1 MQTNSGFGRLGY
13 GARVYQ
19 EPENDPAAESG
30 PVRRASGALVRIT
43 DPPRMVYRSPHAVVP
58 DAESG
63 ATYAAENLWQDMFL
77 PDGRLVPNTVYV
89 PPAMH
94 GSALGLGAV
103 ELTEEA
109 QSAAMSLTLFAAF
122 GCAFMGVLIGAG
134 TGKNNETLWKRASIA
149 GAIGAGTGLVLAGV
163 AGRTAKLATI
173 LRKA

>member
-1 MQTNSGFGRLGY
+1 MQTNSGFGYLGY

-19 EPENDPAAESG
+19 EPENDPSAESG

-63 ATYAAENLWQDMFL
+63 AVYNNPPVWQDKFL
-77 PDGRLVPNTVYV
+77 PDGRLVS
-89 PPAMH
+89 MH
-94 GSALGLGAV
+94 GV

-109 QSAAMSLTLFAAF
+109 ESAAQSLAIFATLGFTVF
-122 GCAFMGVLIGAG
+122 GVIIGAG
-134 TGKNNETLWKRASIA
+134 TGKSNENLWKRAGVAGLLGA
-149 GAIGAGTGLVLAGV
+149 GAGLLVTGV

-173 LRKA
+173 LRKT